1 MTRPV
6 HSPAIIAR
14 KSQPHTSRRHP
25 SLQTKFTIHLLTPA
39 TPPIKNTQY
48 NTSGASTKLSKSQPI
63 SERQSFVVPS
73 APSDQLCQMP
83 ASKQRTSST
92 FCFSIRN
99 LISAFQK
106 INQSAFVIFFC
117 GSVLTIKTKR
127 SNSQQPISKLRF
139 IVVPFSPSNQPFK
152 TSATNHQK
160 AFCLFVVPS
169 SIRTLKTLIMFVFP
183 FSASTSNQPFK

>member
-83 ASKQRTSST
+83 ASKPRTSST

-106 INQSAFVIFFC
+106 INQSAFVIFF
-117 GSVLTIKTKR
+117 
-127 SNSQQPISKLRF
+127 
-139 IVVPFSPSNQPFK
+139 
-152 TSATNHQK
+152 
-160 AFCLFVVPS
+160 VVPS
-169 SIRTLKTLIMFVFP
+169 SPLKPNGRIVSNQSANFVSLSFRSLPQINLSKRQQPITKRRFVFLSFHLP
-183 FSASTSNQPFK
+183 SAPSRR